1 VRTRTEQR
9 RAISAAVRI
18 EARGTKRAALRAEAG
33 PARAPRTGS
42 RARSARH
49 SRARV
54 AQLGGRVTVRALIE
68 QGARR
73 LTKAGVFFGHGT
85 DNAWDDAAALVWH
98 ALRLPDN
105 PTPRTYERA
114 VGAAGQRKVA
124 ALLGRRISERI
135 PAVYLT
141 GQTWFAG
148 LPFTV
153 DPRVLIP
160 RSPIAE
166 LIEQR
171 FAPWVNASK
180 VRRILDIGTGSGCI
194 AIACAKAFP
203 RARVDA
209 VDISP
214 EALAVAR
221 ENVRRHRL
229 GRRVRLL
236 ISDHFSAL
244 GGETYDII
252 VSNPPYVGASELRA
266 LPPEYAHEPRQAL
279 AAGRA
284 GLDSVK
290 VILSEA
296 GRHLRPGGTLIVE
309 VGNTERAVRRAY
321 PRLPF
326 TWLEFERGGG
336 GVFLLPAEALATQGS

>member
-1 VRTRTEQR
+1 
-9 RAISAAVRI
+9 
-18 EARGTKRAALRAEAG
+18 
-33 PARAPRTGS
+33 
-42 RARSARH
+42 
-49 SRARV
+49 
-54 AQLGGRVTVRALIE
+54 VRALIDRSS
-68 QGARR
+68 RR
-73 LTKAGVFFGHGT
+73 LKRAGVFFGHGT

-105 PTPRTYERA
+105 PTARVYDRA
-114 VGAAGQRKVA
+114 ISAAGQQQVE
-124 ALLGRRISERI
+124 ALIDRRITERI

-148 LPFTV
+148 LPFYV

-166 LIEQR
+166 LIEQQ
-171 FAPWVNASK
+171 FAPWVDASR

-203 RARVDA
+203 RAHVDA

-214 EALAVAR
+214 DALAVAAR
-221 ENVRRHRL
+221 NVRRHKL
-229 GRRVRLL
+229 GKRVRLL
-236 ISDHFSAL
+236 LSNHFSAL
-244 GGETYDII
+244 GQETYDII
-252 VSNPPYVGASELRA
+252 VSNPPYVGASELAA
-266 LPPEYAHEPRQAL
+266 LPPEYGHEPRQAL

-284 GLDSVK
+284 GLDSVR

-296 GRHLRPGGTLIVE
+296 GRHLEPGGSLIVE
-309 VGNTERAVRRAY
+309 VGNTESAVRRAY

-336 GVFLLPAEALATQGS
+336 GVFLLPARALTNAERVDATQADAKRD